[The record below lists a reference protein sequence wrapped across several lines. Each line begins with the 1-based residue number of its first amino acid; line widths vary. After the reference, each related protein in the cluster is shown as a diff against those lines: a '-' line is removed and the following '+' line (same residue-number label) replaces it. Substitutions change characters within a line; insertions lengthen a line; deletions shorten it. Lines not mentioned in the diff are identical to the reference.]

1 MATKELKIEICK
13 AKQKYKTDLENKMA
27 ANNLGSAWSSM
38 KTITGLQNQRH
49 SNRLS
54 LVDFKSDTEFADAL
68 NCFYN
73 RLDTLDFRL

>member
-1 MATKELKIEICK
+1 
-13 AKQKYKTDLENKMA
+13 
-27 ANNLGSAWSSM
+27 M

-49 SNRLS
+49 SNRFS

-73 RLDTLDFRL
+73 RFDTLDFSHEVQELGLKL